1 MRQREEVLNVRLAEV
16 LRGHGVTANP
26 ETIVNRGKSRPD
38 IALSS
43 FRGMRVVIEGKL
55 GDTQQ
60 AKARVEIDAQ
70 YRLDTGV
77 AQLAIAVVYP
87 DALRECDDAALGKT
101 LAKTAFDFTVFSES
115 GQSPWRQGS
124 ATEILA
130 ELRRVHENVCQ
141 QDAVEKA
148 AEQLSRFLDGVADL
162 LRHEHATCDRLSA
175 LLGFSAQTHEK
186 QKLALARR
194 RTAAKVSALT
204 VANAFIFQEQLAAAN
219 DKVRPLS
226 GMIGTSKFKQEV
238 AQHWRYIC
246 DTINYVPIFEIAI
259 EILHSIPSSSGAD
272 GVIRLLAEEALAV
285 STNKAALRHDLM
297 GRIYHFLLHEAK
309 FLGTYYTS
317 VPAAT
322 LLLKLAL
329 DPTRWATD
337 FSDIGALADFRV
349 ADLTCGTGT
358 LLMGASQAIMDNFV
372 RTRYIKGKKLSE
384 KQFSDLHKTLM
395 ESSIHGYDVLPSA
408 VHLTASSLALIAPN
422 VKFDKLRLYSLPL
435 SGRSDKSI
443 KLGSL
448 DFLHAPSVAMQ
459 FGLFGEHE
467 QAEASKVGGQG
478 MKKQAAALPEI
489 DLFAM
494 NPPFVRS
501 VGGNLLFGSLPDVE
515 RKRMQ
520 DHLKAIVRKQHL
532 SASITAGLGG
542 VFAALA
548 DRFTKKGGRLAFV
561 LPAALATGEAW
572 GETRALINARYHLEY
587 VVMSH
592 DATRWSFSEN
602 TDLSEML
609 FVARKLQDGET
620 NTDLATVFVNLWRNP
635 ENIGDALSV
644 ARLVQRN
651 NVAQIGSPAAPGGV
665 LKLVEMSEEYGEL
678 VSIPMRD
685 LAAAWWGGAFAQTE
699 LVRHARFLTAGSVY
713 IPGEVPV
720 RIPVVNLSSIAM
732 IGPDRRDIHDGFSI
746 ESHLTAYP
754 AYWNHDAE
762 NDTSLN
768 AQPNAWLNPLSAAK
782 SGRNLRKATDLWP
795 RAGRLLVAER
805 LRLTSQRI
813 AAVLLPQP
821 VLSNTWWV
829 IRLANEDDRAYK
841 AMVLWMNS
849 TMGLASILLN
859 RVPTEGPWLQLKKP
873 ALESMT
879 VLDVTK
885 LTDAQLS
892 QLSMAFD
899 QIASLG
905 LDPFRNMGNDS
916 TRKKIDD
923 ALATVLG
930 ISGLDRLRAMLGYE
944 AIVTG
949 QPMLKAR
956 TSTGTASDEHEPTQ
970 LSLEWI

>member
-16 LRGHGVTANP
+16 LRGYGVTANP
-26 ETIVNRGKSRPD
+26 ETIVNHGKSRPD

-43 FRGMRVVIEGKL
+43 FRGMRVVVEGKL
-55 GDTQQ
+55 EDAPQPRS
-60 AKARVEIDAQ
+60 AVESDARG
-70 YRLDTGV
+70 RLDSGI
-77 AQLAIAVVYP
+77 AQLVIAVIYP
-87 DALRECDDAALGKT
+87 EMLRGCSDAVLVKT
-101 LAKTAFDFTVFSES
+101 LAKSVLDFTVFSES
-115 GQSPWRQGS
+115 WQSPWRHGS
-124 ATEILA
+124 AAEILS

-148 AEQLSRFLDGVADL
+148 AKHLSQYLDGVADL
-162 LRHEHATCDRLSA
+162 LRYEHATCDRLSA
-175 LLGFSAQTHEK
+175 LLGFSAQPNEK
-186 QKLALARR
+186 QKLSEARR
-194 RTAAKVSALT
+194 RTAAKVAALT
-204 VANAFIFQEQLAAAN
+204 IANAFIFQEQLSAAN
-219 DKVRPLS
+219 AKVRPLS
-226 GMIGTSKFKQEV
+226 GMIGDPNFMQEV

-246 DTINYVPIFEIAI
+246 NTINYVPIFEIAI

-272 GVIRLLAEEALAV
+272 GVIRHLAEEALVV

-329 DPTRWATD
+329 NPSKWSVD
-337 FSDIGALADFRV
+337 FSDIGALTEFKV

-372 RTRYIKGKKLSE
+372 RARYAKQKKLGD

-408 VHLTASSLALIAPN
+408 IHLTASSLALIAPN

-435 SGRSDKSI
+435 SGRSEKTV

-467 QAEASKVGGQG
+467 QTEVSRVGGQG
-478 MKKQAAALPEI
+478 MRKQAATLPEV

-501 VGGNLLFGSLPDVE
+501 VGGNLLFGSLPEVE

-520 DHLKAIVRKQHL
+520 SHLKAIVRNQNL

-542 VFAALA
+542 VFVALA
-548 DRFTKKGGRLAFV
+548 DRFIKREGRLAFV

-572 GETRALINARYHLEY
+572 GETRSLINTGYHLEH

-592 DATRWSFSEN
+592 DASRWSFSEN
-602 TDLSEML
+602 TDLSELL
-609 FVARKLQDGET
+609 FVARKLRKGES
-620 NTDLATVFVNLWRNP
+620 NKELPTVFVNLWRNP

-644 ARLVQRN
+644 ARLVQLN
-651 NVAQIGSPAAPGGV
+651 DAAPIGSAQSPGGV
-665 LKLVEMSEEYGEL
+665 RKLVEMAEEYGEL
-678 VSIPMRD
+678 ITIPMSEISES
-685 LAAAWWGGAFAQTE
+685 WWGGAFAQTE
-699 LVRHARFLTAGSVY
+699 LVRHARLLAGGKVY
-713 IPGEVPV
+713 VPGEAPV
-720 RIPVVNLSSIAM
+720 DIPIARFSTIAT
-732 IGPDRRDIHDGFSI
+732 IGPDRRDIHDGFSV
-746 ESHLTAYP
+746 ETHPTPYP

-762 NDTSLN
+762 NDISLN
-768 AQPNAWLNPLSAAK
+768 AAPNAWLNPLSSAK
-782 SGRNLRKATDLWP
+782 PGRNLRKASDLWP

-829 IRLANEDDRAYK
+829 IRLMNEDDRAYK

-849 TMGLASILLN
+849 TIGLAGVLLS
-859 RVPTEGPWLQLKKP
+859 RVPTEGPWIQLKKP

-885 LTDAQLS
+885 LSETQLDD
-892 QLSMAFD
+892 LGAAFD
-899 QIASLG
+899 RVASLG
-905 LDPFRNMGNDS
+905 LEPFKNMSSDQA
-916 TRKKIDD
+916 RKQIDD
-923 ALATVLG
+923 ALSRTFGIKG
-930 ISGLDRLRAMLGYE
+930 ISRLRTMLGYE
-944 AIVTG
+944 SIVTG

-956 TSTGTASDEHEPTQ
+956 TDTSAVEIEPAQ
-970 LSLEWI
+970 LALDWV